1 MVNSYEVDPKAQQLI
16 QQLAVSSGNAEGF
29 SLQQGIIKFQDR
41 IWIGANSA
49 LKTKLISAFHD
60 SAMGGRS
67 GILATYQRVH
77 KLFAWSGLK
86 NDVTEYVQQCDI
98 CQKAKHE
105 HCKYPGLPILCM
117 FPRALGS
124 K

>member
-1 MVNSYEVDPKAQQLI
+1 YEVGSKAQQLI
-16 QQLAVSSGNAEGF
+16 QQLAVSTENAEGF

-49 LKTKLISAFHD
+49 LKTKLISSFHD
-60 SAMGGRS
+60 SAMGGHS

-86 NDVTEYVQQCDI
+86 NDVTEYVQQCD
-98 CQKAKHE
+98 
-105 HCKYPGLPILCM
+105 
-117 FPRALGS
+117 
-124 K
+124 